1 MIAPAASAQTVQAVD
16 GTEADNYNNRW
27 TPQTTTIRVGET
39 VTWSFTGTSALHN
52 VASSGANWSFRNGNP
67 GSGSPPASHTFSAPG
82 TYRFVCEV
90 HATTMFGDV
99 VVTDAS
105 GNPPP
110 PPPPPPLSEQ
120 PFPNDAG
127 APSGFEVADA
137 LAPRLSRMAVRQW
150 HRGARLRF
158 RLDEPA
164 VVTVRVAARLGDGQ
178 AHARDAP
185 ARPRQLTIRRLPA
198 GRLPARHLGPRPRR
212 QPLAHAP
219 RTPNGALTARQ
230 RRACGALTRHVSRRR
245 ARVTRA

>member
-1 MIAPAASAQTVQAVD
+1 MKLFLAAVLVALVLAPAASAQTVQAVD

-39 VTWSFTGTSALHN
+39 VTWSFTGTTALHN
-52 VASSGANWSFRNGNP
+52 VASNGSNWSFRNGNP
-67 GSGSPPASHTFSAPG
+67 GAGSPPASHTFSAPG

-137 LAPRLSRMAVRQW
+137 LAPRLSRMTVRQW

-164 VVTVRVAARLGDGQ
+164 VVRVRVVRASVTVKRTRAMLLRGT
-178 AHARDAP
+178 R
-185 ARPRQLTIRRLPA
+185 RLTIRHLRPGAYRLVIS
-198 GRLPARHLGPRPRR
+198 ARDLSGNRSRP
-212 QPLAHAP
+212 
-219 RTPNGALTARQ
+219 
-230 RRACGALTRHVSRRR
+230 RR
-245 ARVTRA
+245 ARVTVR

>member
-1 MIAPAASAQTVQAVD
+1 MKVFLAAVLAGLVLAPAASAQTVQAVD

-27 TPQTTTIRVGET
+27 TPQTTTIRVGQT
-39 VTWSFTGTSALHN
+39 VTWSFAGTSALHN
-52 VASSGANWSFRNGNP
+52 VASSGSNWSFRNGNP
-67 GSGSPPASHTFSAPG
+67 GSGSPSASYTFATSG

-137 LAPRLSRMAVRQW
+137 LAPRLTRLAARSW
-150 HRGARLRF
+150 HGGARLRF

-164 VVTVRVAARLGDGQ
+164 VVRVRVLRARVTVKR
-178 AHARDAP
+178 ARVMLL
-185 ARPRQLTIRRLPA
+185 RGKRRLTIRHLRPGAYRLVIS
-198 GRLPARHLGPRPRR
+198 ARDLSGNRS
-212 QPLAHAP
+212 
-219 RTPNGALTARQ
+219 RT
-230 RRACGALTRHVSRRR
+230 RR
-245 ARVTRA
+245 ARVTVR

>member
-1 MIAPAASAQTVQAVD
+1 VRAAFAAVLALLVLAPAASAQTVQAVD

-27 TPQTTTIRVGET
+27 TPQTTTIRVGGT
-39 VTWSFTGTSALHN
+39 VTWSFAGTSALHN

-67 GSGSPPASHTFSAPG
+67 GSGSPPASHTFTAPG
-82 TYRFVCEV
+82 TDRFVCEV
-90 HATTMFGDV
+90 HANTMFGDV

-137 LAPRLSRMAVRQW
+137 LAPRVSRMLVRRW
-150 HRGARLRF
+150 RRGARLRF

-164 VVTVRVAARLGDGQ
+164 VVTVRVQ
-178 AHARDAP
+178 HARVTVRR
-185 ARPRQLTIRRLPA
+185 ARAMVLRGRRTLTIRHLRPGAYRLVV
-198 GRLPARHLGPRPRR
+198 
-212 QPLAHAP
+212 
-219 RTPNGALTARQ
+219 TARDLAGN
-230 RRACGALTRHVSRRR
+230 RSRARR
-245 ARVTRA
+245 ARVTVR

>member
-1 MIAPAASAQTVQAVD
+1 MRVAFATVLAVLVMAPAASAQTVQAVD

-27 TPQTTTIRVGET
+27 TPQTTTIRAGGT
-39 VTWSFTGTSALHN
+39 VTWSFAGTTALHN
-52 VASSGANWSFRNGNP
+52 VASRGANWSFRNGDP
-67 GSGSPPASHTFSAPG
+67 GSASPSASHTFSAPG

-137 LAPRLSRMAVRQW
+137 LAPRLSRLAVRQW

-164 VVTVRVAARLGDGQ
+164 VVAVRVVRASVTVKRTRAMLLRG
-178 AHARDAP
+178 R
-185 ARPRQLTIRRLPA
+185 RKLTIRRLPA
-198 GRLPARHLGPRPRR
+198 GAYRLVVSARDLAGNRSRTRR
-212 QPLAHAP
+212 
-219 RTPNGALTARQ
+219 
-230 RRACGALTRHVSRRR
+230 V
-245 ARVTRA
+245 RVTVR